1 MKKNESL
8 VDYFSKKKSQI
19 IKSFILI
26 ILFLSSVIILNKN
39 YSDNP
44 FIAKL
49 YLEGMIGN
57 ETNLVKKI
65 DQLREKENLKGIL
78 LKVNSPGGTFVSS
91 KEIYDSLK
99 FFNETIPIAIYMK
112 EVATS
117 GAYLV
122 SLGADKIFANT
133 GTITGSIGVILQT
146 ADISILLDKIG
157 INPLVIKSGD
167 LKAVPNPLEQAN
179 DYQIDYIKNIVQ
191 TMQEEFSKI
200 VMLERKIS
208 LENLTK
214 IKDGRIFTETQA
226 KEINLIDE
234 IGVESDAVEWLKKK
248 ASLDDKI
255 KIIDYSDDTDFF
267 ELINLKFLKKLS
279 NMELKLTDGI
289 LAIWT
294 P

>member
-1 MKKNESL
+1 M
-8 VDYFSKKKSQI
+8 
-19 IKSFILI
+19 
-26 ILFLSSVIILNKN
+26 
-39 YSDNP
+39 
-44 FIAKL
+44 
-49 YLEGMIGN
+49 
-57 ETNLVKKI
+57 
-65 DQLREKENLKGIL
+65 
-78 LKVNSPGGTFVSS
+78 
-91 KEIYDSLK
+91 
-99 FFNETIPIAIYMK
+99 
-112 EVATS
+112 
-117 GAYLV
+117 
-122 SLGADKIFANT
+122 GADKIFANT
-133 GTITGSIGVILQT
+133 GTITGSVGVILQT

-200 VMLERKIS
+200 VKLERKIS
-208 LENLTK
+208 GENLTK
-214 IKDGRIFTETQA
+214 INDGRIFTGAQA

-234 IGVESDAVEWLKKK
+234 IGVESDAIEWLKKK

-255 KIIDYSDDTDFF
+255 KIIDYAEETDFF
-267 ELINLKFLKKLS
+267 ELINLKFLKKFS